1 MLEDSYEPLSIE
13 QKWQSEW
20 ELKNQ
25 FKPVE
30 SDKQFSIVIPP
41 PNVTGS
47 LHMGHALEHSIIDVI
62 VRIKRLQ
69 GFETLWV
76 PGTDHAGIITQL
88 LVENELSEKGLSKE
102 DVGRENFI
110 SKVWEWKEKSG
121 ENISGQMKK
130 LGMSCDWSRERF
142 TMDEGLSAA
151 VRQVF
156 VTLYD
161 SGFIY
166 KGSRMVNWD
175 TKLMSA
181 VSDLE
186 VNLEEQTGKLWSVK
200 YKCGDEFIT
209 IATTR
214 PETILADTAVAVNPD
229 DERYKNF
236 IGKTAIIPIVNREVP
251 IIADE
256 YVDKEFGSGCV
267 KITPAHD
274 FNDYE
279 IGLKHDLEVIS
290 CMKLDGTMSD
300 DDFMPENYKNL
311 DRFEARDQIVSELS
325 ELGFLVSADDHVI
338 QLPKGDRSKS
348 ILEPMITD
356 QWFVKTKELAD
367 RGIAE
372 VENENMK
379 FIPKNWEKTYFEWMY
394 NIQDWCISRQIWW
407 GHQIPAWYDE
417 DGNIYVATTESEVR
431 AKYKLSDD
439 LKLSQDKDVLDTWF
453 SSALWPFSTLG
464 WPEESTDLEKYYPT
478 SLLVTGFDII
488 FFWVARMIMMGLNFN
503 DDVPFKD
510 ILIHGLVRDSKG
522 RKMSKSLKNTIDPLE
537 LSEKHGAD
545 ALRFSLIEKAAPGQ
559 DVPFDEEWTIAAAK
573 KFGNKLWNAAKFV
586 HLYSPEEKRTDEIKE
601 ITCPENVWIASRFD
615 EVLAEFNE
623 LFEKY
628 KISDA
633 YKLIYNFVWSDLFD
647 WYFEFS
653 KNLIDD
659 EKTKDETMFVLR
671 TIFLKSIKILNPA
684 MPHITE
690 EIWSTFEDDLLINNT
705 WPEDEGKELNPEV
718 NDVEN
723 LKEVISQIR
732 NFKATYQLKNK
743 EILKLNSSKDVSPWF
758 TKQLENIGNIELN
771 LNSTEDKNKKQVVF
785 QSGNYE
791 FYLLAEDY
799 IDIDVEIK
807 KLDKKIEDLSKTLA
821 VSRSRLENEKF
832 IKNAKEELIEKEK
845 QNVIEVENEIEL
857 LKQTRDQFSV

>member
-229 DERYKNF
+229 DERYKSF

-311 DRFEARDQIVSELS
+311 DRFEARDQIVNELS

-431 AKYKLSDD
+431 EKYKLSDD

-464 WPEESTDLEKYYPT
+464 WPEESTDLKKYYPT

-559 DVPFDEEWTIAAAK
+559 DVPFDEEWTIAAK

-601 ITCPENVWIASRFD
+601 ITCPENVWITSRFD

-671 TIFLKSIKILNPA
+671 TTFLKSIKILNPA

-705 WPEDEGKELNPEV
+705 WPEVEGKELNPEV

-758 TKQLENIGNIELN
+758 TKQLENIGNVELN
-771 LNSTEDKNKKQVVF
+771 INSPKYKDKKQVVF

>member
-229 DERYKNF
+229 DERYKSF

-311 DRFEARDQIVSELS
+311 DRFEARDQIVNELS

-417 DGNIYVATTESEVR
+417 DGNIYVATSESEVR

-464 WPEESTDLEKYYPT
+464 WPEESTDLKKYYPT

-559 DVPFDEEWTIAAAK
+559 DVPFDEEWTIAAK

-601 ITCPENVWIASRFD
+601 ITCPENVWITSRFD

-659 EKTKDETMFVLR
+659 EKTKAETMFVLR
-671 TIFLKSIKILNPA
+671 TTFLKSIKILNPA

-705 WPEDEGKELNPEV
+705 WPEVEGKELNPEA

-743 EILKLNSSKDVSPWF
+743 EILKLNSSKDVGPWF
-758 TKQLENIGNIELN
+758 TKQLENIGNVELN
-771 LNSTEDKNKKQVVF
+771 LNSPEDKDKKQVVF

>member
-229 DERYKNF
+229 DERYKSF

-311 DRFEARDQIVSELS
+311 DRFEARDQIVNELS

-431 AKYKLSDD
+431 EKYKLSDD

-559 DVPFDEEWTIAAAK
+559 DVPFDEEWTIAAK

-586 HLYSPEEKRTDEIKE
+586 HLYSSEEKRTDEIRE
-601 ITCPENVWIASRFD
+601 ITCPENVWITSRFD

-671 TIFLKSIKILNPA
+671 TTFLKSIKILNPA

-705 WPEDEGKELNPEV
+705 WPEVEGKELNPEV

-743 EILKLNSSKDVSPWF
+743 EILKLNLSKDVSPWF

-771 LNSTEDKNKKQVVF
+771 INSPEDKNKKQVVF

>member
-88 LVENELSEKGLSKE
+88 LVENELLEKGLSKE

-229 DERYKNF
+229 DERYKSF

-311 DRFEARDQIVSELS
+311 DRFEARDQIVNELS

-431 AKYKLSDD
+431 EKYKLSDD

-559 DVPFDEEWTIAAAK
+559 DVPFDEEWTIAAK

-601 ITCPENVWIASRFD
+601 ITCPENVWIMSRFD

-671 TIFLKSIKILNPA
+671 TTFLKSIKILNPA

-705 WPEDEGKELNPEV
+705 WPEVEGKELNPEA

-758 TKQLENIGNIELN
+758 TKQLENIGNVELN
-771 LNSTEDKNKKQVVF
+771 LNSPEDKDKKQVVF

>member
-229 DERYKNF
+229 DERYKSF

-311 DRFEARDQIVSELS
+311 DRFEARDQIVNELS
-325 ELGFLVSADDHVI
+325 ELGFLVSADDHLI

-356 QWFVKTKELAD
+356 QWFVKTKELAN

-417 DGNIYVATTESEVR
+417 DGNIFVATSESEVR

-464 WPEESTDLEKYYPT
+464 WPEKSTDLEKYYPT

-559 DVPFDEEWTIAAAK
+559 DVPFDEEWTIAAK

-601 ITCPENVWIASRFD
+601 ITCPENVWITSRFD

-671 TIFLKSIKILNPA
+671 TTFLKSIKILNPA

-705 WPEDEGKELNPEV
+705 WPEVDGKELNPEA

-732 NFKATYQLKNK
+732 NFKATYQFKNK
-743 EILKLNSSKDVSPWF
+743 EILKLNLSKDVSPWF

-771 LNSTEDKNKKQVVF
+771 LNSPEDKNKKQVVF

>member
-229 DERYKNF
+229 DERYKSF

-431 AKYKLSDD
+431 EKYKLSDD

-559 DVPFDEEWTIAAAK
+559 DVPFDEEWTIAAK

-586 HLYSPEEKRTDEIKE
+586 HLYSPEARRTDEIKE

-615 EVLAEFNE
+615 EVLAEFNK

-671 TIFLKSIKILNPA
+671 TTFLKSIKILNPA

-690 EIWSTFEDDLLINNT
+690 EIWSTFEDNLLINNT
-705 WPEDEGKELNPEV
+705 WPEVEGKELNPEAK
-718 NDVEN
+718 DVEN

-743 EILKLNSSKDVSPWF
+743 EILKLNSSKDVGPWF
-758 TKQLENIGNIELN
+758 TKQLENIGNVELN
-771 LNSTEDKNKKQVVF
+771 LNSAEYKNKKQVVF

-807 KLDKKIEDLSKTLA
+807 KLEKKIENLSKTLA

-845 QNVIEVENEIEL
+845 QNIIEVENEIEL

>member
-229 DERYKNF
+229 DERYKSF

-311 DRFEARDQIVSELS
+311 DRFEARDQIVNELS

-464 WPEESTDLEKYYPT
+464 WPEESTDLKKYYPT

-559 DVPFDEEWTIAAAK
+559 DVPFDEEWTIAAK

-601 ITCPENVWIASRFD
+601 ITCPENVWITSRFD

-659 EKTKDETMFVLR
+659 EKTKAETMFVLR
-671 TIFLKSIKILNPA
+671 TTFLKSIKILNPA

-705 WPEDEGKELNPEV
+705 WPEVEGKELNPEV

-743 EILKLNSSKDVSPWF
+743 EILKLNSSKDVGPWF
-758 TKQLENIGNIELN
+758 TKQLENIGNVELN
-771 LNSTEDKNKKQVVF
+771 LNSPEDKDKKQVVF

-807 KLDKKIEDLSKTLA
+807 KLDKKIDDLSKTLA
-821 VSRSRLENEKF
+821 VSRSRLENDKF

-845 QNVIEVENEIEL
+845 QNVIEVESEIEL

>member
-229 DERYKNF
+229 DERYKSF

-311 DRFEARDQIVSELS
+311 DRFEARDQIVNELS

-431 AKYKLSDD
+431 EKYKLSDD

-559 DVPFDEEWTIAAAK
+559 DVPFDEEWTIAAK

-671 TIFLKSIKILNPA
+671 TTFLKSIKILNPA

-705 WPEDEGKELNPEV
+705 WPEVEGKELNPEA

-743 EILKLNSSKDVSPWF
+743 EILKLNLSKDVSPWF
-758 TKQLENIGNIELN
+758 TKQLENIGNIELK
-771 LNSTEDKNKKQVVF
+771 LNSPEDKNKKQVVF

>member
-229 DERYKNF
+229 DERYKSF

-311 DRFEARDQIVSELS
+311 DRFEARDQIVNELS

-431 AKYKLSDD
+431 EKYKLSDD

-559 DVPFDEEWTIAAAK
+559 DVPFDEEWTIAAK

-601 ITCPENVWIASRFD
+601 ITCPENVWIMSRFD

-671 TIFLKSIKILNPA
+671 TTFLKSIKILNPA

-705 WPEDEGKELNPEV
+705 WPEVEGKELNPEA

-743 EILKLNSSKDVSPWF
+743 EILKLNSSKDVGPWF
-758 TKQLENIGNIELN
+758 TKQLENIGNVELN
-771 LNSTEDKNKKQVVF
+771 LNSPEDKDKKQVVF

>member
-229 DERYKNF
+229 DERYKSF

-279 IGLKHDLEVIS
+279 IGLKHNLEVIS

-311 DRFEARDQIVSELS
+311 DRFEARDQIVNDLS

-417 DGNIYVATTESEVR
+417 DGNIYVATSESEVR

-464 WPEESTDLEKYYPT
+464 WPEKSTDLEKYYPT

-559 DVPFDEEWTIAAAK
+559 DVPFDEEWTIAAK

-586 HLYSPEEKRTDEIKE
+586 HLYSPEEKRTDEI
-601 ITCPENVWIASRFD
+601 
-615 EVLAEFNE
+615 
-623 LFEKY
+623 
-628 KISDA
+628 
-633 YKLIYNFVWSDLFD
+633 
-647 WYFEFS
+647 
-653 KNLIDD
+653 
-659 EKTKDETMFVLR
+659 
-671 TIFLKSIKILNPA
+671 
-684 MPHITE
+684 
-690 EIWSTFEDDLLINNT
+690 
-705 WPEDEGKELNPEV
+705 
-718 NDVEN
+718 
-723 LKEVISQIR
+723 
-732 NFKATYQLKNK
+732 
-743 EILKLNSSKDVSPWF
+743 
-758 TKQLENIGNIELN
+758 
-771 LNSTEDKNKKQVVF
+771 
-785 QSGNYE
+785 
-791 FYLLAEDY
+791 
-799 IDIDVEIK
+799 
-807 KLDKKIEDLSKTLA
+807 
-821 VSRSRLENEKF
+821 
-832 IKNAKEELIEKEK
+832 
-845 QNVIEVENEIEL
+845 
-857 LKQTRDQFSV
+857 

>member
-186 VNLEEQTGKLWSVK
+186 VNLEEQTGKLWNVK

-229 DERYKNF
+229 DERYKSF

-311 DRFEARDQIVSELS
+311 DRFEARDQIVNELS

-464 WPEESTDLEKYYPT
+464 WPEESTDLKKYYPT

-559 DVPFDEEWTIAAAK
+559 DVPFDEEWTIAAK

-586 HLYSPEEKRTDEIKE
+586 HLYSPEDKRTDDIKE
-601 ITCPENVWIASRFD
+601 ITFPENVWITSRFD

-659 EKTKDETMFVLR
+659 EKTKAETMFVLR
-671 TIFLKSIKILNPA
+671 TTFLKSIKILNPA

-705 WPEDEGKELNPEV
+705 WPEVEGKELNPDA

-732 NFKATYQLKNK
+732 NFKATYQFKNK
-743 EILKLNSSKDVSPWF
+743 EILKLNLSKDVSPWF

-771 LNSTEDKNKKQVVF
+771 LNSSEDKNKKQVVF

>member
-229 DERYKNF
+229 DERYKSF

-311 DRFEARDQIVSELS
+311 DRFEARDQIVNELS

-356 QWFVKTKELAD
+356 QWFVKTKELAN

-559 DVPFDEEWTIAAAK
+559 DVPFDEEWTIAAK

-671 TIFLKSIKILNPA
+671 TTFLKSIKILNPA

-705 WPEDEGKELNPEV
+705 WPEVEGKELNPEA

-743 EILKLNSSKDVSPWF
+743 EILKLNSSKDVGPWF
-758 TKQLENIGNIELN
+758 TKQLENIGNVELN
-771 LNSTEDKNKKQVVF
+771 LNSPEDKDKKQVVF

>member
-229 DERYKNF
+229 DERYKSF

-290 CMKLDGTMSD
+290 CMKLNGTMSD

-311 DRFEARDQIVSELS
+311 DRFEARDQIVNELS

-431 AKYKLSDD
+431 EKYKLSDD

-464 WPEESTDLEKYYPT
+464 WPEETTDLDKYYPT

-559 DVPFDEEWTIAAAK
+559 DVPFDEEWTIAAK

-671 TIFLKSIKILNPA
+671 TTFLKSIKILNFV
-684 MPHITE
+684 
-690 EIWSTFEDDLLINNT
+690 W
-705 WPEDEGKELNPEV
+705 
-718 NDVEN
+718 
-723 LKEVISQIR
+723 
-732 NFKATYQLKNK
+732 
-743 EILKLNSSKDVSPWF
+743 
-758 TKQLENIGNIELN
+758 
-771 LNSTEDKNKKQVVF
+771 
-785 QSGNYE
+785 
-791 FYLLAEDY
+791 
-799 IDIDVEIK
+799 
-807 KLDKKIEDLSKTLA
+807 
-821 VSRSRLENEKF
+821 SRLKIIFLNNLP
-832 IKNAKEELIEKEK
+832 I
-845 QNVIEVENEIEL
+845 V
-857 LKQTRDQFSV
+857 

>member
-229 DERYKNF
+229 DERYKSF

-417 DGNIYVATTESEVR
+417 DGNIYVATSESEVR

-464 WPEESTDLEKYYPT
+464 WPEESTDLDKYYPT

-559 DVPFDEEWTIAAAK
+559 DVPFDEEWTIAAK

-601 ITCPENVWIASRFD
+601 ITCPENVWITSRFD

-671 TIFLKSIKILNPA
+671 NTFLKSIKILNPA

-705 WPEDEGKELNPEV
+705 WPEVEGKELNPEV

-743 EILKLNSSKDVSPWF
+743 EILKLNSSKDVGPWF
-758 TKQLENIGNIELN
+758 TKQLENIGNVELN
-771 LNSTEDKNKKQVVF
+771 LNSPEDKDKKQVVF

-821 VSRSRLENEKF
+821 VSKSRLENEKF

>member
-229 DERYKNF
+229 DERYKSF

-311 DRFEARDQIVSELS
+311 DRFEARDQIVNELS

-431 AKYKLSDD
+431 EKYKLSDD

-559 DVPFDEEWTIAAAK
+559 DVPFDEEWTIAAK

-586 HLYSPEEKRTDEIKE
+586 HLYSPEEKRTDEIKK
-601 ITCPENVWIASRFD
+601 ITCPENVWITSRFD
-615 EVLAEFNE
+615 KVLAEFNE

-671 TIFLKSIKILNPA
+671 TTFLKSIKILNPA

-705 WPEDEGKELNPEV
+705 WPEVEGKELNPEA

-758 TKQLENIGNIELN
+758 TKQLENIGNVELN
-771 LNSTEDKNKKQVVF
+771 LNSPEDKDKKQVVF

>member
-1 MLEDSYEPLSIE
+1 M
-13 QKWQSEW
+13 
-20 ELKNQ
+20 
-25 FKPVE
+25 
-30 SDKQFSIVIPP
+30 
-41 PNVTGS
+41 
-47 LHMGHALEHSIIDVI
+47 
-62 VRIKRLQ
+62 
-69 GFETLWV
+69 
-76 PGTDHAGIITQL
+76 
-88 LVENELSEKGLSKE
+88 
-102 DVGRENFI
+102 
-110 SKVWEWKEKSG
+110 
-121 ENISGQMKK
+121 
-130 LGMSCDWSRERF
+130 
-142 TMDEGLSAA
+142 
-151 VRQVF
+151 
-156 VTLYD
+156 
-161 SGFIY
+161 
-166 KGSRMVNWD
+166 
-175 TKLMSA
+175 
-181 VSDLE
+181 
-186 VNLEEQTGKLWSVK
+186 
-200 YKCGDEFIT
+200 
-209 IATTR
+209 
-214 PETILADTAVAVNPD
+214 
-229 DERYKNF
+229 
-236 IGKTAIIPIVNREVP
+236 NREVP

-290 CMKLDGTMSD
+290 CMKLNGTMSD

-311 DRFEARDQIVSELS
+311 DRFEARDQIVNELS

-417 DGNIYVATTESEVR
+417 EGNIYVATTESEVR
-431 AKYKLSDD
+431 AKYELSDD

-559 DVPFDEEWTIAAAK
+559 DVPFDEEWTIAAK

-586 HLYSPEEKRTDEIKE
+586 HLYSPEEKRTDEIKK
-601 ITCPENVWIASRFD
+601 ITCPENVWITSRFD

-659 EKTKDETMFVLR
+659 DKTKDETMFVLR
-671 TIFLKSIKILNPA
+671 TTFLKSIKILNPA

-705 WPEDEGKELNPEV
+705 WPEVEGKELNPEA

-743 EILKLNSSKDVSPWF
+743 EILKLNLSKDVSPWF

-771 LNSTEDKNKKQVVF
+771 LDSPEDKNKKQVVF

>member
-1 MLEDSYEPLSIE
+1 M
-13 QKWQSEW
+13 
-20 ELKNQ
+20 
-25 FKPVE
+25 
-30 SDKQFSIVIPP
+30 
-41 PNVTGS
+41 
-47 LHMGHALEHSIIDVI
+47 
-62 VRIKRLQ
+62 
-69 GFETLWV
+69 
-76 PGTDHAGIITQL
+76 
-88 LVENELSEKGLSKE
+88 
-102 DVGRENFI
+102 
-110 SKVWEWKEKSG
+110 
-121 ENISGQMKK
+121 
-130 LGMSCDWSRERF
+130 
-142 TMDEGLSAA
+142 
-151 VRQVF
+151 
-156 VTLYD
+156 
-161 SGFIY
+161 
-166 KGSRMVNWD
+166 
-175 TKLMSA
+175 
-181 VSDLE
+181 
-186 VNLEEQTGKLWSVK
+186 
-200 YKCGDEFIT
+200 
-209 IATTR
+209 
-214 PETILADTAVAVNPD
+214 
-229 DERYKNF
+229 
-236 IGKTAIIPIVNREVP
+236 
-251 IIADE
+251 
-256 YVDKEFGSGCV
+256 
-267 KITPAHD
+267 
-274 FNDYE
+274 
-279 IGLKHDLEVIS
+279 KHDLEVIS
-290 CMKLDGTMSD
+290 CMKLNGTMSD

-311 DRFEARDQIVSELS
+311 DRFEARDQIVNELS

-417 DGNIYVATTESEVR
+417 EGNIYVATTESEVR
-431 AKYKLSDD
+431 EKYKLSDD

-464 WPEESTDLEKYYPT
+464 WPEESTDLKKYYPT

-559 DVPFDEEWTIAAAK
+559 DVPFDEEWTIAAK

-671 TIFLKSIKILNPA
+671 TTFLKSIKILNPA

-705 WPEDEGKELNPEV
+705 WPEVEGKELNPEV

-743 EILKLNSSKDVSPWF
+743 EILKLNSSKDVGPWF
-758 TKQLENIGNIELN
+758 TKQLQNIGNVELN
-771 LNSTEDKNKKQVVF
+771 LNSPEDKDKKQVVF

>member
-229 DERYKNF
+229 DERYKSF

-311 DRFEARDQIVSELS
+311 DRFEARDQIVNELS

-464 WPEESTDLEKYYPT
+464 WPEESTDLKKYYPT

-559 DVPFDEEWTIAAAK
+559 DVPFDEEWTIAAK

-671 TIFLKSIKILNPA
+671 TTFLKSIKILNPA

-705 WPEDEGKELNPEV
+705 WPEVEGKELNPEV

-743 EILKLNSSKDVSPWF
+743 EILKLNSSKDVGPWF
-758 TKQLENIGNIELN
+758 TNQLENIGNVELN
-771 LNSTEDKNKKQVVF
+771 LNSPEDKDKKQVVF

-807 KLDKKIEDLSKTLA
+807 KLDKKLEDLSKTLA
-821 VSRSRLENEKF
+821 VSKSRLENEKF

>member
-1 MLEDSYEPLSIE
+1 M
-13 QKWQSEW
+13 
-20 ELKNQ
+20 
-25 FKPVE
+25 
-30 SDKQFSIVIPP
+30 
-41 PNVTGS
+41 
-47 LHMGHALEHSIIDVI
+47 
-62 VRIKRLQ
+62 
-69 GFETLWV
+69 
-76 PGTDHAGIITQL
+76 
-88 LVENELSEKGLSKE
+88 
-102 DVGRENFI
+102 
-110 SKVWEWKEKSG
+110 
-121 ENISGQMKK
+121 
-130 LGMSCDWSRERF
+130 
-142 TMDEGLSAA
+142 
-151 VRQVF
+151 
-156 VTLYD
+156 
-161 SGFIY
+161 
-166 KGSRMVNWD
+166 
-175 TKLMSA
+175 
-181 VSDLE
+181 
-186 VNLEEQTGKLWSVK
+186 
-200 YKCGDEFIT
+200 
-209 IATTR
+209 
-214 PETILADTAVAVNPD
+214 
-229 DERYKNF
+229 
-236 IGKTAIIPIVNREVP
+236 
-251 IIADE
+251 
-256 YVDKEFGSGCV
+256 
-267 KITPAHD
+267 
-274 FNDYE
+274 
-279 IGLKHDLEVIS
+279 KHDLEVIS

-311 DRFEARDQIVSELS
+311 DRFEARDQIVNELS

-431 AKYKLSDD
+431 EKYKLSDD

-464 WPEESTDLEKYYPT
+464 WPEESTDLKKYYPT

-559 DVPFDEEWTIAAAK
+559 DVPFDEEWTIAAK

-671 TIFLKSIKILNPA
+671 TTFLKSIKILNPA

-705 WPEDEGKELNPEV
+705 WPEVEGKELNPEV

-743 EILKLNSSKDVSPWF
+743 EILKLNSSKDVGPWF
-758 TKQLENIGNIELN
+758 TKQLENIGNVELN
-771 LNSTEDKNKKQVVF
+771 LNSPEDKDKKQIVF

>member
-229 DERYKNF
+229 DERYKSF

-417 DGNIYVATTESEVR
+417 DGNIYVATSESEVR

-559 DVPFDEEWTIAAAK
+559 DVPFDEEWTIAAK

-671 TIFLKSIKILNPA
+671 TTFLKSIKILNPA

-705 WPEDEGKELNPEV
+705 WPEVEGKELNPEA

-743 EILKLNSSKDVSPWF
+743 EILKLNSSKDVGPWF
-758 TKQLENIGNIELN
+758 TKQLENIGNVELN
-771 LNSTEDKNKKQVVF
+771 LNSPEDKDKKQVVF

>member
-229 DERYKNF
+229 DERYKSF

-311 DRFEARDQIVSELS
+311 DRFEARDQIVNELS

-431 AKYKLSDD
+431 EKYKLSDD

-464 WPEESTDLEKYYPT
+464 WPEESTDLKKYYPT

-559 DVPFDEEWTIAAAK
+559 DVPFDEEWTIAAK

-601 ITCPENVWIASRFD
+601 ITCPENVWITSRFD

-671 TIFLKSIKILNPA
+671 TTFLKSIKILNPA

-705 WPEDEGKELNPEV
+705 WPEVEGKKLNPEA

-743 EILKLNSSKDVSPWF
+743 EILKLNSSKDVGPWF
-758 TKQLENIGNIELN
+758 TKQLENIGNVELN
-771 LNSTEDKNKKQVVF
+771 LNSPEDKDKKQVVF

>member
-229 DERYKNF
+229 DERYKSF

-300 DDFMPENYKNL
+300 EDFMPNNYKNL
-311 DRFEARDQIVSELS
+311 DRFEARDQIVNELS

-431 AKYKLSDD
+431 EKYKLSDD

-559 DVPFDEEWTIAAAK
+559 DVPFDEEWTIAAK

-671 TIFLKSIKILNPA
+671 TTFLKSIKILNPA

-705 WPEDEGKELNPEV
+705 WPEVEGKELNPEA

-743 EILKLNSSKDVSPWF
+743 EILKLNSSKDVGPWF
-758 TKQLENIGNIELN
+758 TKQLENIGNVELN
-771 LNSTEDKNKKQVVF
+771 LNSPEDKDKKQVVF

>member
-229 DERYKNF
+229 DDRYKSF

-311 DRFEARDQIVSELS
+311 DRFEARDQIVNELS

-417 DGNIYVATTESEVR
+417 EGNIYVATTESEVR
-431 AKYKLSDD
+431 AKYELSDD

-559 DVPFDEEWTIAAAK
+559 DVPFDEEWTIAAK

-601 ITCPENVWIASRFD
+601 ITCPENVWITSRFD

-671 TIFLKSIKILNPA
+671 TTFLKSIKILNPA

-705 WPEDEGKELNPEV
+705 WPEVEGKELNPEA

-743 EILKLNSSKDVSPWF
+743 EILKLNLSKDVNPWF
-758 TKQLENIGNIELN
+758 TKQLENIGNVELN
-771 LNSTEDKNKKQVVF
+771 LNSSEDKNKKQVVF
-785 QSGNYE
+785 QSGNYK

>member
-229 DERYKNF
+229 DERYKSF

-311 DRFEARDQIVSELS
+311 DRFEARDQIVNELS

-431 AKYKLSDD
+431 EKYKLSDD

-464 WPEESTDLEKYYPT
+464 WPKESTDLDKYYPT

-559 DVPFDEEWTIAAAK
+559 DVPFDEEWTIAAK

-586 HLYSPEEKRTDEIKE
+586 HLYSPEDKRTDDIKE
-601 ITCPENVWIASRFD
+601 ITFPENVWITSRFD

-659 EKTKDETMFVLR
+659 EKTKAETMFVLR
-671 TIFLKSIKILNPA
+671 TTFLKSIKILNPA

-705 WPEDEGKELNPEV
+705 WPEVEGKELNPEA

-732 NFKATYQLKNK
+732 NFKATYHLKNK
-743 EILKLNSSKDVSPWF
+743 EILKLNSSKDVGPWF
-758 TKQLENIGNIELN
+758 TKQLENIGNVELN
-771 LNSTEDKNKKQVVF
+771 LNSPEDKDKKQIVF

-821 VSRSRLENEKF
+821 VSRSRLENDKF
-832 IKNAKEELIEKEK
+832 IKNAKEELIKKEK

>member
-1 MLEDSYEPLSIE
+1 
-13 QKWQSEW
+13 
-20 ELKNQ
+20 
-25 FKPVE
+25 
-30 SDKQFSIVIPP
+30 
-41 PNVTGS
+41 
-47 LHMGHALEHSIIDVI
+47 
-62 VRIKRLQ
+62 
-69 GFETLWV
+69 
-76 PGTDHAGIITQL
+76 
-88 LVENELSEKGLSKE
+88 
-102 DVGRENFI
+102 
-110 SKVWEWKEKSG
+110 
-121 ENISGQMKK
+121 
-130 LGMSCDWSRERF
+130 
-142 TMDEGLSAA
+142 
-151 VRQVF
+151 
-156 VTLYD
+156 
-161 SGFIY
+161 
-166 KGSRMVNWD
+166 
-175 TKLMSA
+175 
-181 VSDLE
+181 
-186 VNLEEQTGKLWSVK
+186 
-200 YKCGDEFIT
+200 
-209 IATTR
+209 
-214 PETILADTAVAVNPD
+214 
-229 DERYKNF
+229 
-236 IGKTAIIPIVNREVP
+236 
-251 IIADE
+251 
-256 YVDKEFGSGCV
+256 
-267 KITPAHD
+267 
-274 FNDYE
+274 
-279 IGLKHDLEVIS
+279 
-290 CMKLDGTMSD
+290 
-300 DDFMPENYKNL
+300 MPENYKNL
-311 DRFEARDQIVSELS
+311 DRFEARDQIVNELS

-431 AKYKLSDD
+431 EKYKLSDD

-464 WPEESTDLEKYYPT
+464 WPEESTDLDKYYPT

-488 FFWVARMIMMGLNFN
+488 FFWVARLIMMGLNFN

-559 DVPFDEEWTIAAAK
+559 DVPFDEEWTIAAK

-671 TIFLKSIKILNPA
+671 TTFLKSIKILNPA

-705 WPEDEGKELNPEV
+705 WPEVEGKVLNPEA

-743 EILKLNSSKDVSPWF
+743 EILKLNSSKDVGPWF
-758 TKQLENIGNIELN
+758 TKQLENIGNVELN
-771 LNSTEDKNKKQVVF
+771 LNSPEDKDKKQIVF

>member
-1 MLEDSYEPLSIE
+1 MVEDSYEPLSIE

-62 VRIKRLQ
+62 VRIKRLK

-88 LVENELSEKGLSKE
+88 LVENELSEKGLTKE
-102 DVGRENFI
+102 DIGRENFI

-121 ENISGQMKK
+121 ENISSQMKK

-142 TMDEGLSAA
+142 TMDEGLSDA

-156 VTLYD
+156 VSLYD
-161 SGFIY
+161 SGLIY

-186 VNLEEQTGKLWSVK
+186 VNLEEQNGKLWSVN

-214 PETILADTAVAVNPD
+214 PETILADTAVAVNPE
-229 DERYKNF
+229 DERYKSF

-251 IIADE
+251 VIADE

-279 IGLKHDLEVIS
+279 IGLKHGLEIIS

-300 DDFMPENYKNL
+300 EDFMPESYKNI
-311 DRFEARDQIVSELS
+311 DRFEAREKIVNELT
-325 ELGFLVSADDHVI
+325 ELGILHSSNDHII

-356 QWFVKTKELAD
+356 QWFVKTKTLAE
-367 RGIAE
+367 RSIAE
-372 VENENMK
+372 VENENIK
-379 FIPKNWEKTYFEWMY
+379 FIPKNWEKTYFEWMH

-417 DGNIYVATTESEVR
+417 DGNVYVATSESEVR
-431 AKYKLSDD
+431 AKYKLSDS
-439 LKLSQDKDVLDTWF
+439 LKLTQDKDVLDTWF

-464 WPEESTDLEKYYPT
+464 WPDESNDLKKYYPT

-503 DDVPFKD
+503 DAVPFND

-559 DVPFDEEWTIAAAK
+559 DVPFDEEWTLAAK
-573 KFGNKLWNAAKFV
+573 KFGNKLWNASKFV
-586 HLYSPEEKRTDEIKE
+586 HLYSPADEIIEEVKE
-601 ITCPENVWIASRFD
+601 VICPENKWIISRFD
-615 EVLAEFNE
+615 EVLNEFNE

-659 EKTKDETMFVLR
+659 EKTKNETMYVLR
-671 TIFLKSIKILNPA
+671 NIFLKSIKVLNPA

-690 EIWSTFEDDLLINNT
+690 EIWSSFENELLINNT
-705 WPEDEGKELNPEV
+705 WPETHNDISSNV
-718 NDVEN
+718 SNDVEN

-743 EILKLNSSKDVSPWF
+743 EVLAVNSKKDVDQWF
-758 TKQLENIGNIELN
+758 KKQLTNIGNVELN
-771 LNSTEDKNKKQVVF
+771 VSSSDNEDERKIIF

-791 FYLLAEDY
+791 FFLVADDY

-807 KLDKKIEDLSKTLA
+807 KLDKKIESLTKTLT
-821 VSRSRLENEKF
+821 VSKSRLENEKF
-832 IKNAKEELIEKEK
+832 IQNAKDELIKEEQ
-845 QNVIEVENEIEL
+845 QNVLEVENEIKI
-857 LKQTRDQFSV
+857 LKDTRDQFSV

>member
-88 LVENELSEKGLSKE
+88 LVENELLEKGLSKE

-229 DERYKNF
+229 DERYKSF

-290 CMKLDGTMSD
+290 CMKLNGTMSD

-311 DRFEARDQIVSELS
+311 DRFEARDQIVNELS

-559 DVPFDEEWTIAAAK
+559 DVPFDEEWTIAAK

-671 TIFLKSIKILNPA
+671 TTFLKSIKILNPA

-705 WPEDEGKELNPEV
+705 WPEVEGKELNPEA

-758 TKQLENIGNIELN
+758 TKQLENIGNVELN
-771 LNSTEDKNKKQVVF
+771 FNSPEDKNKKQVVF

>member
-88 LVENELSEKGLSKE
+88 LVENELLEKGLSKE

-229 DERYKNF
+229 DERYKSF

-311 DRFEARDQIVSELS
+311 DRFEARDQIVNELS

-417 DGNIYVATTESEVR
+417 EGNIYVATTESEVR
-431 AKYKLSDD
+431 AKYELSDD

-559 DVPFDEEWTIAAAK
+559 DVPFDEEWTIAAK

-671 TIFLKSIKILNPA
+671 TTFLKSIKILNPA

-705 WPEDEGKELNPEV
+705 WPEVEGKELNPEA

-743 EILKLNSSKDVSPWF
+743 EILKLNSSKDVGPWF
-758 TKQLENIGNIELN
+758 TKQLENIGNVELN
-771 LNSTEDKNKKQVVF
+771 LNSPEDKDKKQVVF

>member
-88 LVENELSEKGLSKE
+88 LVENELLEKGLSKE

-229 DERYKNF
+229 DERYKSF

-311 DRFEARDQIVSELS
+311 DRFEARDQIVNELS

-431 AKYKLSDD
+431 EKYKLSDD

-559 DVPFDEEWTIAAAK
+559 DVPFDEEWTIAAK

-586 HLYSPEEKRTDEIKE
+586 HLYSPEEKRTDEIKK
-601 ITCPENVWIASRFD
+601 ITCPENVWITSRFD

-671 TIFLKSIKILNPA
+671 TTFLKSIKILNPA

-705 WPEDEGKELNPEV
+705 WPEVEGKELNPEA

-743 EILKLNSSKDVSPWF
+743 EILKLNLSKDVSPWF

-771 LNSTEDKNKKQVVF
+771 LNSPEDKNKKQVVF

>member
-229 DERYKNF
+229 DERYKSF

-311 DRFEARDQIVSELS
+311 DRFEARDQIVNELS

-379 FIPKNWEKTYFEWMY
+379 FIPKNWENTYFEWMY
-394 NIQDWCISRQIWW
+394 NIKDWCISRQIWW

-431 AKYKLSDD
+431 EKYKLSDD

-464 WPEESTDLEKYYPT
+464 WPEESTDLKKYYPT

-559 DVPFDEEWTIAAAK
+559 DVPFDEEWTIAAK

-671 TIFLKSIKILNPA
+671 TTFLKSIKILNPA

-705 WPEDEGKELNPEV
+705 WPEVEGKELNPEV
-718 NDVEN
+718 NDVKN

-743 EILKLNSSKDVSPWF
+743 EILKLNSSKDVGPWF
-758 TKQLENIGNIELN
+758 TKQLENIGNVELN
-771 LNSTEDKNKKQVVF
+771 LNSPEDKDKKQVVF

-807 KLDKKIEDLSKTLA
+807 KLDKKIDDLSKTLA
-821 VSRSRLENEKF
+821 VSRSRLENDKF

>member
-1 MLEDSYEPLSIE
+1 M
-13 QKWQSEW
+13 
-20 ELKNQ
+20 
-25 FKPVE
+25 
-30 SDKQFSIVIPP
+30 
-41 PNVTGS
+41 
-47 LHMGHALEHSIIDVI
+47 
-62 VRIKRLQ
+62 
-69 GFETLWV
+69 
-76 PGTDHAGIITQL
+76 
-88 LVENELSEKGLSKE
+88 
-102 DVGRENFI
+102 
-110 SKVWEWKEKSG
+110 
-121 ENISGQMKK
+121 
-130 LGMSCDWSRERF
+130 
-142 TMDEGLSAA
+142 
-151 VRQVF
+151 
-156 VTLYD
+156 
-161 SGFIY
+161 
-166 KGSRMVNWD
+166 
-175 TKLMSA
+175 
-181 VSDLE
+181 
-186 VNLEEQTGKLWSVK
+186 
-200 YKCGDEFIT
+200 
-209 IATTR
+209 
-214 PETILADTAVAVNPD
+214 
-229 DERYKNF
+229 
-236 IGKTAIIPIVNREVP
+236 
-251 IIADE
+251 
-256 YVDKEFGSGCV
+256 
-267 KITPAHD
+267 
-274 FNDYE
+274 
-279 IGLKHDLEVIS
+279 KHDLEVIS

-311 DRFEARDQIVSELS
+311 DRFEARDQIVNELS

-431 AKYKLSDD
+431 EKYKLSDD

-559 DVPFDEEWTIAAAK
+559 DVPFDEEWTIAAK

-586 HLYSPEEKRTDEIKE
+586 HLYSPEEKRTDEIKK
-601 ITCPENVWIASRFD
+601 ITCPENVWITSRFD

-671 TIFLKSIKILNPA
+671 TTFLKSIKILNPA

-705 WPEDEGKELNPEV
+705 WPEVEGKELNPEA

-743 EILKLNSSKDVSPWF
+743 EILKLNSSKDVGPWF
-758 TKQLENIGNIELN
+758 TKQLENIGNVELN
-771 LNSTEDKNKKQVVF
+771 LNSPEDKTKKQVVF

>member
-229 DERYKNF
+229 DERYKSF

-311 DRFEARDQIVSELS
+311 DRFEARDQIVNELS

-417 DGNIYVATTESEVR
+417 DGNIYVATSESEVR

-559 DVPFDEEWTIAAAK
+559 DVPFDEEWTIAAK

-601 ITCPENVWIASRFD
+601 ITCPENVWITSRFD

-671 TIFLKSIKILNPA
+671 TTFLKSIKILNPA

-705 WPEDEGKELNPEV
+705 WPEVEGKELNPEA

-743 EILKLNSSKDVSPWF
+743 EILKLNLSKDVSPWF

-771 LNSTEDKNKKQVVF
+771 LNSSEDKNKKQVVF

>member
-229 DERYKNF
+229 DERYKSF

-311 DRFEARDQIVSELS
+311 DRFEARDQIVNELS

-431 AKYKLSDD
+431 EKYKLSDD

-464 WPEESTDLEKYYPT
+464 WPEESTDLKKYYPT

-559 DVPFDEEWTIAAAK
+559 DVPFDEEWTIAAK

-705 WPEDEGKELNPEV
+705 WPEVEGKELNPEV

-743 EILKLNSSKDVSPWF
+743 EILKLNSSKDVGPWF
-758 TKQLENIGNIELN
+758 TKQLENIGNVELN
-771 LNSTEDKNKKQVVF
+771 LNSPEDKDKKQVVF

-821 VSRSRLENEKF
+821 VSKSRLENEKF

>member
-229 DERYKNF
+229 DERYKSF

-311 DRFEARDQIVSELS
+311 DRFEARDQIVNELS

-431 AKYKLSDD
+431 EKYKLSDD

-464 WPEESTDLEKYYPT
+464 WPEETTDLDKYYPT

-559 DVPFDEEWTIAAAK
+559 DVPFDEEWTIAAK

-586 HLYSPEEKRTDEIKE
+586 HLYSPEEKRTDEIKK
-601 ITCPENVWIASRFD
+601 ITCPENVWITSRFD

-671 TIFLKSIKILNPA
+671 TTFLKSIKILNPA

-705 WPEDEGKELNPEV
+705 WPEVEGKELNPEA

-758 TKQLENIGNIELN
+758 TKQLENIGNVELN
-771 LNSTEDKNKKQVVF
+771 LNSTEYKNKKQVVF

>member
-229 DERYKNF
+229 DERYKSF

-311 DRFEARDQIVSELS
+311 DRFEARDQIVNELS

-559 DVPFDEEWTIAAAK
+559 DVPFDEEWTIAAK

-671 TIFLKSIKILNPA
+671 TTFLKSIKILNPA

-705 WPEDEGKELNPEV
+705 WPEVEGKELNPEA

-743 EILKLNSSKDVSPWF
+743 EILKLNSSKDVSSWL
-758 TKQLENIGNIELN
+758 TKQLENIGNVELN
-771 LNSTEDKNKKQVVF
+771 LNSPEDKDKKQVVF

>member
-1 MLEDSYEPLSIE
+1 M
-13 QKWQSEW
+13 
-20 ELKNQ
+20 
-25 FKPVE
+25 
-30 SDKQFSIVIPP
+30 
-41 PNVTGS
+41 
-47 LHMGHALEHSIIDVI
+47 
-62 VRIKRLQ
+62 
-69 GFETLWV
+69 
-76 PGTDHAGIITQL
+76 
-88 LVENELSEKGLSKE
+88 
-102 DVGRENFI
+102 
-110 SKVWEWKEKSG
+110 
-121 ENISGQMKK
+121 
-130 LGMSCDWSRERF
+130 
-142 TMDEGLSAA
+142 
-151 VRQVF
+151 
-156 VTLYD
+156 
-161 SGFIY
+161 
-166 KGSRMVNWD
+166 
-175 TKLMSA
+175 
-181 VSDLE
+181 
-186 VNLEEQTGKLWSVK
+186 
-200 YKCGDEFIT
+200 
-209 IATTR
+209 
-214 PETILADTAVAVNPD
+214 
-229 DERYKNF
+229 
-236 IGKTAIIPIVNREVP
+236 
-251 IIADE
+251 
-256 YVDKEFGSGCV
+256 
-267 KITPAHD
+267 
-274 FNDYE
+274 
-279 IGLKHDLEVIS
+279 KHDLEVIS

-311 DRFEARDQIVSELS
+311 DRFEARDQIVNELS

-367 RGIAE
+367 RSIAE

-417 DGNIYVATTESEVR
+417 EGNIYVATTESEVR
-431 AKYKLSDD
+431 AKYELSDD

-559 DVPFDEEWTIAAAK
+559 DVPFDEEWTIAAK

-586 HLYSPEEKRTDEIKE
+586 HLYSPEEKRTDEIKK
-601 ITCPENVWIASRFD
+601 ITCPENVWITSRFD

-671 TIFLKSIKILNPA
+671 TTFLKSIKILNPA

-705 WPEDEGKELNPEV
+705 WPEVEGKELNPEV

-743 EILKLNSSKDVSPWF
+743 EILKLNSSKDVGPWF
-758 TKQLENIGNIELN
+758 TKQLENIGNVELN
-771 LNSTEDKNKKQVVF
+771 LNSPEDKDKRQVVF

>member
-229 DERYKNF
+229 DERYKSF

-431 AKYKLSDD
+431 EKYKLSDD

-559 DVPFDEEWTIAAAK
+559 DVPFDEEWTIAAK

-671 TIFLKSIKILNPA
+671 TTFLKSIKILNPA

-705 WPEDEGKELNPEV
+705 WPEVEGKELNPEV

-758 TKQLENIGNIELN
+758 TKQLENIGNVELN
-771 LNSTEDKNKKQVVF
+771 LNSPEDKDKKQVVF

>member
-88 LVENELSEKGLSKE
+88 LVENELLEKGLSKE

-229 DERYKNF
+229 DERYKSF

-290 CMKLDGTMSD
+290 CMKLNGTMSD

-311 DRFEARDQIVSELS
+311 DRFEARDQIVNELS

-417 DGNIYVATTESEVR
+417 EGNIYVATTESEVR
-431 AKYKLSDD
+431 AKYELSDD

-559 DVPFDEEWTIAAAK
+559 DVPFDEEWTIAAK

-671 TIFLKSIKILNPA
+671 TTFLKSIKILNPA

-705 WPEDEGKELNPEV
+705 WPEVEGKELNPEA

-743 EILKLNSSKDVSPWF
+743 EILKLNSSKDVGPWF
-758 TKQLENIGNIELN
+758 TKQLENIGNVELN
-771 LNSTEDKNKKQVVF
+771 LNSPEDKVKKQVVF

-821 VSRSRLENEKF
+821 VSRSRLENDKF

>member
-1 MLEDSYEPLSIE
+1 MLEDSYKPLSIE

-229 DERYKNF
+229 DERYKSF

-311 DRFEARDQIVSELS
+311 DRFEARDQIVNELS

-559 DVPFDEEWTIAAAK
+559 DVPFDEEWTIAAK

-601 ITCPENVWIASRFD
+601 ITCPENVWIMSRFD

-671 TIFLKSIKILNPA
+671 TTFLKSIKILNPA

-705 WPEDEGKELNPEV
+705 WPEVKGKELNPDA

-743 EILKLNSSKDVSPWF
+743 EILKLNSSKDVGPWF
-758 TKQLENIGNIELN
+758 TKQLENIGNVELN
-771 LNSTEDKNKKQVVF
+771 LNSPEDKDKKQVVF

>member
-142 TMDEGLSAA
+142 TIDEGLSAA

-229 DERYKNF
+229 DERYKSF

-311 DRFEARDQIVSELS
+311 DRFEARDQIVNELS

-431 AKYKLSDD
+431 EKYKLSDD

-559 DVPFDEEWTIAAAK
+559 DVPFDEEWTIAAK

-601 ITCPENVWIASRFD
+601 ITCPENVWITSRFD

-671 TIFLKSIKILNPA
+671 TTFLKSIKILNPA

-705 WPEDEGKELNPEV
+705 WPEVEGKELNPEA

-743 EILKLNSSKDVSPWF
+743 EILKLNSSKDVGPWF
-758 TKQLENIGNIELN
+758 TKQLENIGNVELN
-771 LNSTEDKNKKQVVF
+771 LNSPEDKDKKQVVF

-821 VSRSRLENEKF
+821 VSKSRLENDKF